1 MIRHSATAR
10 STTSR
15 TRRPI
20 PVIAAAAALLLSG
33 CTAAGAGSTAT
44 EGGIV
49 RIGTTSDLTPSLFF
63 AGTKPSEQTLTG
75 LVYDTLVDYPAD
87 SLEPQPG
94 LARSWEISE
103 DGRTVGIELRDD
115 VTFHDGR
122 GFTSEDVKFSLETYS
137 DPTHAGQLSRVAQT
151 IDSYDTTDPHRI
163 TLHLSQ
169 QANNIF
175 DLLSIVPVIDRESYD
190 GWLTGE
196 VYNGTGAFEFTDWAP
211 GSRLEF
217 TANPDYWDGAPAVD
231 GAELLIIPDAQTR
244 FSQLRSGQIDVLT
257 DATPRDVVTAD
268 DDPSF
273 RVVSLTG
280 TSPMV
285 YTGVNVTA
293 PGLEDVRV
301 RQAINLAVDRERVVS
316 EVFQGRGRATTLP
329 WPEYSPA
336 YRAEADDPERDLETA
351 RQLISDVEAE
361 SGPLPVL
368 PLNYSATTPEHQTIA
383 QILADNLAD
392 LGVEVSL
399 EPIEYTSMV
408 AQLRDSSFPGLW
420 VLGHGFS
427 QYQPATLVTS
437 AFPFNSARNS
447 SNFIDEDY
455 SADVD
460 RSWRTADPADSAALD
475 AYQDI
480 NDHLLDN
487 SFVIELVARDSE
499 IITDAD
505 LQDIGW
511 SKRGELD
518 LADAHFSR

>member
-1 MIRHSATAR
+1 MLRHSATEK
-10 STTSR
+10 STISR
-15 TRRPI
+15 IRRLAPG
-20 PVIAAAAALLLSG
+20 IAAAMALALSG
-33 CTAAGAGSTAT
+33 CTAAADGAAT
-44 EGGIV
+44 PGGIV

-63 AGTKPSEQTLTG
+63 SGTKPSEQTLTG

-94 LARSWEISE
+94 LARSWEVSE
-103 DGRTVGIELRDD
+103 DGRTITLELRDD

-122 GFTSEDVKFSLETYS
+122 EFTSEDVRFSLETYS
-137 DPTHAGQLSRVAQT
+137 DPTHAGQLARVAQT
-151 IDSYDTTDPHRI
+151 IEEYDTTAPHRL
-163 TLHLSQ
+163 TLTLSQ

-175 DLLSIVPVIDRESYD
+175 DLFAIVPIIDRESYEE
-190 GWLTGE
+190 WLTGDS
-196 VYNGTGAFEFTDWAP
+196 YNGTGAFEFTSWTP
-211 GSRLEF
+211 GSRVEF
-217 TANPDYWDGAPAVD
+217 TANQDYWEGAPKVD

-257 DATPRDVVTAD
+257 DAAPRDVVNVD
-268 DDPSF
+268 NDPAF
-273 RVVSLTG
+273 RVLSLGG

-301 RQAINLAVDRERVVS
+301 RQAINLAVDRERIVAD
-316 EVFQGRGRATTLP
+316 VFQGRARATSLP

-336 YRAEADDPERDLETA
+336 YRAEADNPDRDLERA
-351 RQLISDVEAE
+351 RQLIDEVEAE
-361 SGPLPVL
+361 SGPLPVI
-368 PLNYSATTPEHQTIA
+368 PLNYAATTQEHQTIA

-399 EPIEYTSMV
+399 EPLEYTAMV
-408 AQLRDSSFPGLW
+408 ANLRDSAFPGLW

-447 SNFIDEDY
+447 SNFLDADY

-460 RSWRTADPADSAALD
+460 LAWRTADPADAGALD
-475 AYQDI
+475 AYQAI

-487 SFVIELVARDSE
+487 SFVIEIVARDSE

-518 LADAHFSR
+518 LTDAHFTR